1 MIKIIYEEE
10 DDSIKETYQNQQKH
24 NKMNNVLKNLN
35 QAPEVFN
42 HKFGFFVAYE
52 PIHLNYIRFTTTRKN
67 RQGYMETLA
76 YYQTFYNDI
85 VKNDSIIVRPC
96 VYTKSFNLEC
106 IEKNYWVLEND
117 VKIIRDNFNTNENNP
132 DYNVDLSV

>member
-42 HKFGFFVAYE
+42 HKFGFFVAY
-52 PIHLNYIRFTTTRKN
+52 
-67 RQGYMETLA
+67 QGSSQVALDA
-76 YYQTFYNDI
+76 
-85 VKNDSIIVRPC
+85 
-96 VYTKSFNLEC
+96 
-106 IEKNYWVLEND
+106 
-117 VKIIRDNFNTNENNP
+117 NTP
-132 DYNVDLSV
+132 L